1 MIKMNYDDDNNDK
14 INRHRSIT
22 IRIKIIKGAVPGF
35 TPSKLPSKD
44 NLRIMKGLFS
54 DPMLNNPNKKILLW
68 AYII

>member
-35 TPSKLPSKD
+35 TPSKLP
-44 NLRIMKGLFS
+44 RTI
-54 DPMLNNPNKKILLW
+54 
-68 AYII
+68 